1 MSSLQLL
8 LWAEVTR
15 VPTLLFTAV
24 VCSRVEPGITPR
36 REGEWRGRR
45 GREGD
50 GGRKMGDGD
59 GGKKGGEKSGRTE
72 KMREKEG

>member
-36 REGEWRGRR
+36 REEGGGE
-45 GREGD
+45 GREMEGD
-50 GGRKMGDGD
+50 ED
-59 GGKKGGEKSGRTE
+59 GGKKGGE
-72 KMREKEG
+72 